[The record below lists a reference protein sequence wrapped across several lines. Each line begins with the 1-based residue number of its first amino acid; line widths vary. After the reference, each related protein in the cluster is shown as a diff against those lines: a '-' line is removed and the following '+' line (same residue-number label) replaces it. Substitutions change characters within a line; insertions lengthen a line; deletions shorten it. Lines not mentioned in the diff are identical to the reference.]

1 MHFLGGVGG
10 WCEVVGVFGNTWVI
24 FEMVG
29 TEVQVIVAVGL
40 SDVIVKWWVSLRHLM
55 KNAWRRD

>member
-1 MHFLGGVGG
+1 MGFCGGGG

-29 TEVQVIVAVGL
+29 AEVQVIVAVGL
-40 SDVIVKWWVSLRHLM
+40 SDVIVK
-55 KNAWRRD
+55 